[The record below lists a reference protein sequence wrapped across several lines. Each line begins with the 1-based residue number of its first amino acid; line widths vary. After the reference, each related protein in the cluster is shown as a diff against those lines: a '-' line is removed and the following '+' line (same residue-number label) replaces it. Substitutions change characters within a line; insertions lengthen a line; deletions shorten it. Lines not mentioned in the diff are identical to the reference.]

1 MGSERDCSVGI
12 ASRAGWEHFPQAEA
26 TVFAVKTDKVD
37 LKANTSAA
45 VVGFTRTFATAAS
58 RYGSIEWSPRGAT
71 HVHATWRTLGRATVP
86 A

>member
-1 MGSERDCSVGI
+1 MIVPSV
-12 ASRAGWEHFPQAEA
+12 SRAAQDGSISPT

-71 HVHATWRTLGRATVP
+71 HVHATWRTLGRATV
-86 A
+86 AA

>member
-45 VVGFTRTFATAAS
+45 VVGFTRFRVAATKV
-58 RYGSIEWSPRGAT
+58 G
-71 HVHATWRTLGRATVP
+71 
-86 A
+86 